1 MIRFCRHLGRL
12 LWIWVKGMEV
22 KVWVFVEMAKGWR
35 FALEGGSAKDRRTQS
50 CCAGRKKDCCCG
62 MEEVGLES
70 EVCRDE
76 VEVELQGQGEA
87 RTGLITSEALK

>member
-1 MIRFCRHLGRL
+1 
-12 LWIWVKGMEV
+12 
-22 KVWVFVEMAKGWR
+22 MAKGWR
-35 FALEGGSAKDRRTQS
+35 SVLDEGSAKDRRTQRR
-50 CCAGRKKDCCCG
+50 CAGGKKDCCCG
-62 MEEVGLES
+62 IEEVGLES